1 MIESMLY
8 VEQLIQEDCY
18 EFPYHY
24 IPACGEGGFSQTR
37 YWNWGFRYLAGIRV
51 VQEQL
56 EKISYTSLLDLGCGD
71 GRFLREMANLK
82 PGVRLAGIDYSER
95 AIALA
100 QALNPTIEFRAKNIL
115 YASLGERFDV
125 ITLMEVLEQIPPG
138 DVKTCLG
145 TVAGHLAR
153 YGTFIMTVPHINV
166 PVQDKH
172 FQHFSSESLHD
183 LLAPFF
189 DDIRFIPFDGRSRFL
204 RIFFRLM
211 GGQGKHYVVTNRRIN
226 RWFFDWY
233 IRHCLYVSEDRCT
246 RIAAVASR
254 N

>member
-8 VEQLIQEDCY
+8 VEQLIQEDYY

-24 IPACGEGGFSQTR
+24 IPDYGEEGFSQTR

-71 GRFLREMANLK
+71 GRFLQEMANLE
-82 PGVRLAGIDYSER
+82 PGIRLMGVDYSAR
-95 AIALA
+95 AVALA
-100 QALNPTIEFRAKNIL
+100 QAFNPAVEFRAKNIL

-125 ITLMEVLEQIPPG
+125 ITLIEVLEHFPPD
-138 DVKTCLG
+138 DVENCLR
-145 TVAGHLAR
+145 VVVDHLAR

-166 PVQDKH
+166 PVQEKH
-172 FQHFSSESLHD
+172 FQHFSSESLRD
-183 LLAPFF
+183 LLAPYF

-204 RIFFRLM
+204 RILFRLM

-233 IRHCLYVSEDRCT
+233 IRHCLYAGEDRCT
-246 RIAAVASR
+246 RIMAVASR